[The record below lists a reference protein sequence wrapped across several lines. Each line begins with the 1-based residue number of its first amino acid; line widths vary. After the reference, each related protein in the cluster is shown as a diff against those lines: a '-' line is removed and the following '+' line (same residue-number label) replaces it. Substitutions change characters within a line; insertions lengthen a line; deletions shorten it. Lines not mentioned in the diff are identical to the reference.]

1 MISIISVRVSNFRSF
16 KEVKNT
22 ISNLSEIN
30 VVVGKNNVGK
40 TNLLRAVFLFFHPDT
55 YDCDIDRNYI
65 KKITGGGTI
74 DAKITL
80 MFSDDETI
88 ANQRVKYT
96 IVCDFNKPINE
107 RYKIQSDD
115 SVIERKLKDSSKIK
129 DFLEKKFK
137 CVFLSTTDED
147 IDAQSKHLVS
157 DLILRFY
164 KKQNKEVKK
173 SIEMFE
179 SSYQALKTTFKDN
192 IIGIESKLKEQFET
206 VDSIPVKPKLELNL
220 SKRITS
226 FLLENIRLKLD
237 DSYAQDISSKGAGIQ
252 RSSLILLTIYLLSE
266 IYKRVNKI
274 ILLDE
279 PEAFLYPLLER
290 QMKKKLEES
299 VYMDNKMQVLMTSH
313 SRTYLRE
320 INNPNYKFAYLT
332 QLKEEKEYKRSKN
345 QKDINKYTCIDEMNR
360 KNKYEVLKNYGL
372 LDEIDDYE
380 YVIVCE
386 GQTDSNYIKKILTG
400 KEFIPQIRYA
410 KYSDGI
416 EGRNTDLDYD
426 YIGNGAS
433 SCLPILIYLD
443 KISYVPRKVFVLLDG
458 DNEGNKI
465 ESKIKSNSN
474 KFKNLTLEVVVLP
487 KNKVIEDIIFE
498 KNNFAKRVLD
508 TTHAMIP
515 YKENYL
521 KVINSMGDDKSVIE
535 QTKSFI
541 NGNNIIGENNKEIDI
556 SVIKRN
562 ISQNLDNVNVKSDWL
577 LGKLEKF
584 FYSE

>member
-1 MISIISVRVSNFRSF
+1 MIRIINVEISNFRSF

-22 ISNLSEIN
+22 MSNLSAIN
-30 VVVGKNNVGK
+30 VMVGKNNVGK

-55 YDCDIDRNYI
+55 YDYDTDRNYI
-65 KKITGGGTI
+65 KKITGGGTV
-74 DAKITL
+74 DAKISLT
-80 MFSDDETI
+80 FSDDETI
-88 ANQRVKYT
+88 VNQKTKYKIT
-96 IVCDFNKPINE
+96 CDFNKPITE
-107 RYKIQSDD
+107 RYKLKAEQIEIEKKLDD
-115 SVIERKLKDSSKIK
+115 SNKIK
-129 DFLEKKFK
+129 KFLGKKFK

-164 KKQNKEVKK
+164 QKQNKDVKK

-192 IIGIESKLKEQFET
+192 IAEIESKLKEQFET

-252 RSSLILLTIYLLSE
+252 RASLILLTIYLLSE
-266 IYKRVNKI
+266 IYKQVNKI

-279 PEAFLYPLLER
+279 PEAFLYPLLEK

-299 VYMDNKMQVLMTSH
+299 VFIDNKMQVLMTSH
-313 SRTYLRE
+313 SRTYLSE
-320 INNPNYKFAYLT
+320 INNTNYKFAYLT

-345 QKDINKYTCIDEMNR
+345 QKDINKYTCIDEMTR
-360 KNKYEVLKNYGL
+360 KFKYEVLKNYGL

-386 GQTDSNYIKKILTG
+386 GQTDCNYIRKILAG
-400 KEFIPQIRYA
+400 KDFIPQIRYG
-410 KYSDGI
+410 KYSSGNDGI
-416 EGRNTDLDYD
+416 YEDLDYN
-426 YIGNGAS
+426 YIGKGAS

-443 KISYVPRKVFVLLDG
+443 KISDVPRKVFVLLDG
-458 DNEGNKI
+458 DNEGEKNK
-465 ESKIKSNSN
+465 KTIKSNN
-474 KFKNLTLEVVVLP
+474 FRNLELEVVVLP
-487 KNKVIEDIIFE
+487 KNKVIEDIVFE
-498 KNNFAKRVLD
+498 KSYFAKRVIN
-508 TTHAMIP
+508 TTPSMIP
-515 YKENYL
+515 YKESYL
-521 KVINSMGDDKSVIE
+521 KVINSIGDDKSVIE
-535 QTKSFI
+535 QTKLFI
-541 NGNNIIGENNKEIDI
+541 NGNNIVDENNKEVSI
-556 SVIKRN
+556 SKIKCT

-577 LGKLEKF
+577 LDKLEKF

>member
-1 MISIISVRVSNFRSF
+1 MIRIINVEISNFRSF

-22 ISNLSEIN
+22 MSNLSAIN
-30 VVVGKNNVGK
+30 VMVGKNNVGK

-55 YDCDIDRNYI
+55 YDYDTDRNYI
-65 KKITGGGTI
+65 KKITGGGTV
-74 DAKITL
+74 DAKISLT
-80 MFSDDETI
+80 FSDDETI
-88 ANQRVKYT
+88 VNQKTKYKIT
-96 IVCDFNKPINE
+96 CDFNKPITE
-107 RYKIQSDD
+107 RYKLKAEQIEIEKKLDD
-115 SVIERKLKDSSKIK
+115 SNKIK
-129 DFLEKKFK
+129 KFLGKKFK

-164 KKQNKEVKK
+164 QKQNKDVKK

-192 IIGIESKLKEQFET
+192 IAEIESKLKEQFET

-252 RSSLILLTIYLLSE
+252 RASLILLTIYLLSE
-266 IYKRVNKI
+266 IYKQVNKI

-279 PEAFLYPLLER
+279 PEAFLYPLLEK

-299 VYMDNKMQVLMTSH
+299 VFIDNKMQVLMTSH
-313 SRTYLRE
+313 SRTYLSE
-320 INNPNYKFAYLT
+320 INNTNYKFAYLT

-345 QKDINKYTCIDEMNR
+345 QKDINKYTCIDEMTR
-360 KNKYEVLKNYGL
+360 KFKYEVLKNYGL

-386 GQTDSNYIKKILTG
+386 GQTDYNYIG
-400 KEFIPQIRYA
+400 K
-410 KYSDGI
+410 
-416 EGRNTDLDYD
+416 
-426 YIGNGAS
+426 GAS

-443 KISYVPRKVFVLLDG
+443 KISDVPRKVFVLLDG
-458 DNEGNKI
+458 DNEGEKNK
-465 ESKIKSNSN
+465 KTIKSNN
-474 KFKNLTLEVVVLP
+474 FRNLELEVVVLP
-487 KNKVIEDIIFE
+487 KNKVIEDIVFE
-498 KNNFAKRVLD
+498 KSYFAKRVIN
-508 TTHAMIP
+508 TTPSMIP
-515 YKENYL
+515 YKESYL

-535 QTKSFI
+535 QTKLFI
-541 NGNNIIGENNKEIDI
+541 NGNNIVDENNKEVSI
-556 SVIKRN
+556 SKIKCT

-577 LGKLEKF
+577 LDKLEKF

>member
-1 MISIISVRVSNFRSF
+1 MDDSN
-16 KEVKNT
+16 K
-22 ISNLSEIN
+22 
-30 VVVGKNNVGK
+30 
-40 TNLLRAVFLFFHPDT
+40 
-55 YDCDIDRNYI
+55 I
-65 KKITGGGTI
+65 KK
-74 DAKITL
+74 
-80 MFSDDETI
+80 
-88 ANQRVKYT
+88 
-96 IVCDFNKPINE
+96 
-107 RYKIQSDD
+107 
-115 SVIERKLKDSSKIK
+115 
-129 DFLEKKFK
+129 FLGKKFK

-164 KKQNKEVKK
+164 QKQNKDVKQ

-192 IIGIESKLKEQFET
+192 IAEIESKLKEQFET

-252 RSSLILLTIYLLSE
+252 RASLILLTIYLLSE
-266 IYKRVNKI
+266 IYKQVNKI

-416 EGRNTDLDYD
+416 EGRNKDLDYD
-426 YIGNGAS
+426 YIGKGAS

-458 DNEGNKI
+458 DDEGNKI
-465 ESKIKSNSN
+465 ERKIKSNSN

-541 NGNNIIGENNKEIDI
+541 NGNNIIGENNEEIDI
-556 SVIKRN
+556 SVIKCN